1 MDRELVSKARLV
13 ELINERLA
21 GTEAASH
28 SRYSG
33 VYTLREPD
41 EEGCT
46 WSAGSFSAGGDP
58 RELCGPVVARV
69 VREMQA
75 KYNLEEE
82 GA

>member
-1 MDRELVSKARLV
+1 MDRELVSEARLV

-21 GTEAASH
+21 DTEAASH

-41 EEGCT
+41 EEGCN
-46 WSAGSFSAGGDP
+46 WSAGHFSAGGDP

-75 KYNLEEE
+75 KYNLEEA